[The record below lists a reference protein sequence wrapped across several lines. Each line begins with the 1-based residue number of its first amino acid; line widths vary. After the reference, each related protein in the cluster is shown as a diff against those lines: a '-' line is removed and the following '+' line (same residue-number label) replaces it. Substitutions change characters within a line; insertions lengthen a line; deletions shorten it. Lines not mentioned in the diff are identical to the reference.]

1 MQQAGELRRGLRSSR
16 VTITERIPVV
26 IIESSEW
33 ESIILLTTENLQ
45 KSSFCPQVN
54 QYPVPAC

>member
-1 MQQAGELRRGLRSSR
+1 VAAALTMQHALKAQRGLMSIR

-26 IIESSEW
+26 IVDSSEW

-45 KSSFCPQVN
+45 KTSW
-54 QYPVPAC
+54 